1 MKTVFKIFLGL
12 VALVILWATLSTV
25 RTWPYVRAKVRF
37 AQRDFPGALADTE
50 RVVSKFP
57 DNADFIVGL
66 AQAKIGVKDYE
77 GALTATNTALEK
89 ISKGARVSSETVA
102 IAYLVRCQATKELQ
116 YYPDVIENCTKL
128 MELVANP
135 QKISFLPYMSRGLAF
150 YNLGNYEKALADYNQ
165 AIELEPDLAKLYNL
179 RAIAK
184 LALGKYEDAQQDFN
198 RAIELQPDELGYL
211 GQGFLKEEQKNYK
224 EAIEDYTN
232 ALKASAEM
240 DSLTKSF
247 VYNRRG
253 WSKNLVK
260 DYMGAVKDHNRAIE
274 LNPNNADAY
283 FGIASVCMKEK
294 KYKAAVNY
302 ISRAIEIDP
311 SSAKYSLSRGFSKS
325 QLKDY
330 KGAITDYTRAIE
342 LDAAYPAGQA
352 QAYQYRAKAKK
363 ALGDI
368 AGATA
373 DEKKANQL
381 ATQR

>member
-1 MKTVFKIFLGL
+1 
-12 VALVILWATLSTV
+12 
-25 RTWPYVRAKVRF
+25 
-37 AQRDFPGALADTE
+37 
-50 RVVSKFP
+50 
-57 DNADFIVGL
+57 
-66 AQAKIGVKDYE
+66 
-77 GALTATNTALEK
+77 
-89 ISKGARVSSETVA
+89 
-102 IAYLVRCQATKELQ
+102 
-116 YYPDVIENCTKL
+116 
-128 MELVANP
+128 
-135 QKISFLPYMSRGLAF
+135 
-150 YNLGNYEKALADYNQ
+150 
-165 AIELEPDLAKLYNL
+165 
-179 RAIAK
+179 
-184 LALGKYEDAQQDFN
+184 
-198 RAIELQPDELGYL
+198 
-211 GQGFLKEEQKNYK
+211 
-224 EAIEDYTN
+224 
-232 ALKASAEM
+232 
-240 DSLTKSF
+240 
-247 VYNRRG
+247 
-253 WSKNLVK
+253 
-260 DYMGAVKDHNRAIE
+260 MGAVKDHNRAIE